1 MRTTGRILAATAMV
15 GGSLLI
21 AAPASAQTATP
32 TPCGYPFANCVTPP
46 PTTPPTTV
54 PPTTAPPVVPS
65 PSTSPIGGGNGG
77 PGTGETPAPAP
88 GEGVTGGG
96 GGGGT
101 APVSNNSPVVQG
113 SSGGAAGLPFTG
125 GEVTLVALT
134 GLAAL
139 GGGAVLIAAGR
150 KRAQA

>member
-101 APVSNNSPVVQG
+101 YHPGDEIGMPIKWAL
-113 SSGGAAGLPFTG
+113 GAASSLYGLF
-125 GEVTLVALT
+125 AN
-134 GLAAL
+134 AASN
-139 GGGAVLIAAGR
+139 ATR
-150 KRAQA
+150 R